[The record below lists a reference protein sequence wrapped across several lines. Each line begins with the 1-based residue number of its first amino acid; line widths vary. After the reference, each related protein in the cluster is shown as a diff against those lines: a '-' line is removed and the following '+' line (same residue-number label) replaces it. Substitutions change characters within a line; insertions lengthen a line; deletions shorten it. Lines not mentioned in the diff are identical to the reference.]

1 MFLGAAFAP
10 VLIGAQVPGSF
21 GLLRPS
27 APAAELTAVT
37 AVLALLR
44 TRVRRA
50 LPALSIST
58 DCRYAV
64 DVPQLK
70 ARTGANHLLAKVAR
84 AEFAARARE
93 SFTELQHVRGHS
105 GDPGNE
111 LADVIADLGCA
122 GELSNGELLTW
133 LGALRLPELA
143 ERPHLQLHSLI
154 FWGEVLAAEDP
165 GLAPHVPPDRGAG
178 AGGAPNGASC
188 RG

>member
-70 ARTGANHLLAKVAR
+70 ARTGTNHLLSKVAR

-143 ERPHLQLHSLI
+143 ERPQLQLYSLI
-154 FWGEVLAAEDP
+154 LWGEVLAAEDP

-178 AGGAPNGASC
+178 AGGRGASA
-188 RG
+188 